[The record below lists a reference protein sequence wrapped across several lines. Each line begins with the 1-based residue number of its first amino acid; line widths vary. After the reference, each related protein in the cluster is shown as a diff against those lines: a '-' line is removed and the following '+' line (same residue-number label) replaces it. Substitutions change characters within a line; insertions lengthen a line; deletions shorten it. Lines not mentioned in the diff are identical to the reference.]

1 MRSLDANPR
10 LLAAFHALQM
20 TLFPISVMTL
30 FWNHRIGMSM
40 TEILVVQGIFGLT
53 MAVFEFPSG
62 YIADR
67 VGYRRTL
74 VLASLLGVAGWG
86 LYVAA
91 DSLASVIAA
100 EMVLGVAISM
110 ASGCDSAL
118 LYESLREREREEEFG
133 QWSGRVRFWGQS
145 AEGTAALVAGVLY
158 VWWPRLPFLLQV
170 VVMTANVFVALA
182 LVEPHRHLPD
192 PTPHWQQVR
201 GMLRHMFIDE
211 RRLAAVVLLTI
222 VLGMASFVPVW
233 LVPLYAVGAGVPT
246 EWIGPIWAV
255 ANYTVAIASLFS
267 DRVGRGL
274 GMMPTLLL
282 CLGLVAAGY
291 AGLGLTY
298 AAFGFVFYFC
308 LTIMRGLFG
317 PLLLHQEQRLIPSS
331 DRAGFLS
338 LRSLLFRV
346 SFFAIG
352 PAVGAA
358 VDAHGMHPVLLA
370 LGAGFTGLGL
380 IGWLWLRRRYGT
392 APIRTEP

>member
-1 MRSLDANPR
+1 MRTLAGNPR
-10 LLAAFHALQM
+10 LLAAYHALQM

-40 TEILVVQGIFGLT
+40 TEILLVQGIFGLT

-67 VGYRRTL
+67 VGYRLTL
-74 VLASLLGVAGWG
+74 VSAAVLGVGGWG

-91 DSLASVIAA
+91 DSIGSVIAA
-100 EMVLGVAISM
+100 EVVLGVSISM

-118 LYESLREREREEEFG
+118 LYESLRESGTEDDFG
-133 QWSGRVRFWGQS
+133 IWSGRVRFWGQA
-145 AEGTAALVAGVLY
+145 AEGSAALAAGVLY

-170 VVMTANVFVALA
+170 VVMIANVFVALA
-182 LVEPHRHLPD
+182 LVEPRRHLPD

-201 GMLRHMFIDE
+201 GMVRHMFVGD
-211 RRLAAVVLLTI
+211 RRLTAVVFLTI

-233 LVPLYAVGAGVPT
+233 LIPLYATGAGVPT

-282 CLGLVAAGY
+282 CVGLIVAGY
-291 AGLGLTY
+291 TGLGLTY
-298 AAFGFVFYFC
+298 AAFGFAFYFL
-308 LTIMRGLFG
+308 LTTMRGLFG

-338 LRSLLFRV
+338 LRSLLFRLT
-346 SFFAIG
+346 FFAIG

-358 VDAHGMHPVLLA
+358 VDARGMHPVLLG
-370 LGAGFTGLGL
+370 LGAGFGLLGL
-380 IGWLWLRRRYGT
+380 VGWLWLRSHKLGPLPRPR
-392 APIRTEP
+392 